1 MLEYEEL
8 EHEEARLVVRGSA
21 CRGACKGGGSGSGSG
36 RVSVDKTS
44 SAGERGELA
53 VETVVVWGPGSFSCE
68 TSFLRRRIPKLG

>member
-8 EHEEARLVVRGSA
+8 ENEEARLVVRGS
-21 CRGACKGGGSGSGSG
+21 GACKGGGSGSG

-68 TSFLRRRIPKLG
+68 TSFLRRRLPELG